1 MIKIGDTV
9 KVIAATEDAS
19 NPDKKKEYI
28 PIGTICTVINIETFS
43 DVVGYAW
50 IREMDVRFG
59 IWKVNL
65 KEDIWNGLKTNR
77 EVNKMPTKYVREM
90 CMREVTKTSE
100 SETMIS
106 AEKLINR
113 FEDMANRG
121 TLLCGKNV
129 TQEDLLIQIV
139 GTIVK
144 VSMDL

>member
-1 MIKIGDTV
+1 
-9 KVIAATEDAS
+9 
-19 NPDKKKEYI
+19 
-28 PIGTICTVINIETFS
+28 
-43 DVVGYAW
+43 
-50 IREMDVRFG
+50 
-59 IWKVNL
+59 
-65 KEDIWNGLKTNR
+65 
-77 EVNKMPTKYVREM
+77 MPTKYVREM
-90 CMREVTKTSE
+90 GMREVTKTSE
-100 SETMIS
+100 NETMIS

>member
-1 MIKIGDTV
+1 M
-9 KVIAATEDAS
+9 
-19 NPDKKKEYI
+19 
-28 PIGTICTVINIETFS
+28 
-43 DVVGYAW
+43 
-50 IREMDVRFG
+50 
-59 IWKVNL
+59 
-65 KEDIWNGLKTNR
+65 NR

-121 TLLCGKNV
+121 TLLCGKNI
-129 TQEDLLIQIV
+129 TQENLLMQII

-144 VSMDL
+144 VLMDS